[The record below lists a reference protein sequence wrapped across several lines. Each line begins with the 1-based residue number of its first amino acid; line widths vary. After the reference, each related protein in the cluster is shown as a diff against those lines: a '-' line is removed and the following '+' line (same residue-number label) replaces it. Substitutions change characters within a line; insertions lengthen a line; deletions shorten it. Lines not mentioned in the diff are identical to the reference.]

1 MRNGWGRDAHIPALS
16 ALPEFEITAVSTS
29 RQETAD
35 ETAKHFGIPHAFAD
49 PCRMVQHPDVDLVS
63 ICVRV
68 PFHHQLG
75 MAALNAGKHLYCEW
89 PLAATTEQAQQMRDL
104 AVRKGVH
111 HMVGLQARG
120 PREFNRVRDL
130 VAEGY
135 VGKVLSCTMIITTP
149 AWGTEFTLDWAY
161 MADRSNGNTLMTSPG
176 GHSIDALCY
185 CLGEFKEL
193 SSVVATQRQRIK
205 IVETG
210 ETIQMTAPDQ
220 VLISGVLQSGAV
232 ASVHLKGGTGNG
244 TGFLFE
250 IHGTEGDLAIVPT
263 EARPG
268 TSVQISEFTV
278 RGAQAGKPLADLSIP
293 ESYRWVPASG
303 STRGTALQCCATLQR
318 MVEGVFAKE
327 NPSARLRWL
336 FNGINCSTRSSRRRT
351 AGAARFFSDHDFP
364 LVDKARTRR
373 TPDTYRTHGRKG
385 TVPIL
390 GASCIQL
397 MIRRGSDHKP
407 ERDT

>member
-1 MRNGWGRDAHIPALS
+1 MATERIRVGIIGASMRNGWARDAHIPALS
-16 ALPEFEITAVSTS
+16 ALPEFEVTAVSTS
-29 RQETAD
+29 RRETAN

-49 PCRMVQHPDVDLVS
+49 PYKMVQHPDVDLVS

-104 AVRKGVH
+104 AVRMGVH

-120 PREFNRVRDL
+120 APAFNRVRDL
-130 VAEGY
+130 IAEGY

-161 MADRSNGNTLMTSPG
+161 MADRSSGNTLMTSPG

-185 CLGEFKEL
+185 CLGEDFKEL
-193 SSVVATQRQRIK
+193 SSVVANQRQRIK

-232 ASVHLKGGTGNG
+232 ASVHLKGGTANG
-244 TGFLFE
+244 TGFLLE
-250 IHGTEGDLAIVPT
+250 IHGSEGALAIVPADPRRAT
-263 EARPG
+263 YIQ
-268 TSVQISEFTV
+268 VSEFTV

-293 ESYRWVPASG
+293 ERYRCVPPAVPAG
-303 STRGTALQCCATLQR
+303 LPFNVAQLYMR
-318 MVEGVFAKE
+318 MAEGIREEKSVSPDFDVAVKRHQLLDTIQ
-327 NPSARLRWL
+327 NSSDT
-336 FNGINCSTRSSRRRT
+336 GIRQ
-351 AGAARFFSDHDFP
+351 
-364 LVDKARTRR
+364 
-373 TPDTYRTHGRKG
+373 
-385 TVPIL
+385 IL
-390 GASCIQL
+390 
-397 MIRRGSDHKP
+397 
-407 ERDT
+407 

>member
-1 MRNGWGRDAHIPALS
+1 VKIVMATEKIRVGIIGASMRNGWGRDAHIPALS

-49 PCRMVQHPDVDLVS
+49 PYKMVQHPDVDLVS
-63 ICVRV
+63 LCVRV
-68 PFHHQLG
+68 PSHHQLG
-75 MAALNAGKHLYCEW
+75 MAALNAGKHLFCEW

-104 AVRKGVH
+104 AVRKEVH

-120 PREFNRVRDL
+120 AREFNRVRDL

-176 GHSIDALCY
+176 GHSIDALCF

-193 SSVVATQRQRIK
+193 S
-205 IVETG
+205 
-210 ETIQMTAPDQ
+210 DQ
-220 VLISGVLQSGAV
+220 VLLSGVLQSGAV
-232 ASVHLKGGTGNG
+232 ASVHLKGGFTNG

-250 IHGTEGDLAIVPT
+250 IHGTDGDLAIVPADPRQLT
-263 EARPG
+263 YIQ
-268 TSVQISEFTV
+268 VSEFTV

-293 ESYRWVPASG
+293 ESYRWVPPAVPAGLPFNVAQLYMRMAEGIREGKSAIPDFDVAVKRHQLLDVIQKASD
-303 STRGTALQCCATLQR
+303 T
-318 MVEGVFAKE
+318 
-327 NPSARLRWL
+327 
-336 FNGINCSTRSSRRRT
+336 GIRE
-351 AGAARFFSDHDFP
+351 
-364 LVDKARTRR
+364 
-373 TPDTYRTHGRKG
+373 
-385 TVPIL
+385 IL
-390 GASCIQL
+390 
-397 MIRRGSDHKP
+397 
-407 ERDT
+407 